1 MSVAKQWQFMMANL
15 ATALGVGR
23 LVEAA
28 SAAAPPVGLSTSAT
42 GTGSAAATG
51 SSASCAGEVV

>member
-23 LVEAA
+23 LDEAA
-28 SAAAPPVGLSTSAT
+28 SAVAPPVGFSTSAT

-51 SSASCAGEVV
+51 SSASAGEVV

>member
-1 MSVAKQWQFMMANL
+1 MMANL